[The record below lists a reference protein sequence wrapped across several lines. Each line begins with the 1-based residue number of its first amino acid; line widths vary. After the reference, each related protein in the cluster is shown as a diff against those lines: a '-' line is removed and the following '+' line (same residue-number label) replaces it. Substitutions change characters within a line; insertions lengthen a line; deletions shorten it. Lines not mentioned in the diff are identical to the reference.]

1 MVLGQFSFLDETDK
15 EVLDDTSALF
25 AAAKKWK
32 TSNNDEGKRK
42 TYIRYEAAPKAV
54 DGEEKAIV
62 NLRRSIGMHYPY
74 AGNSGALRWNWKAA
88 PVLIL
93 TRLKASDAVICQFH
107 DYM

>member
-42 TYIRYEAAPKAV
+42 TFIRYEAAPQTV

-62 NLRRSIGMHYPY
+62 NLRRSIGRHYPY
-74 AGNSGALRWNWKAA
+74 VGNSAVELECNFSSYSNALKCLSCCN
-88 PVLIL
+88 LSI
-93 TRLKASDAVICQFH
+93 S
-107 DYM
+107 

>member
-32 TSNNDEGKRK
+32 TSNNDKDKKK
-42 TYIRYEAAPKAV
+42 TYIRYEAAPQTV

-62 NLRRSIGMHYPY
+62 NLRRSIGTYYPY
-74 AGNSGALRWNWKAA
+74 VGTNGALQWNCNAA
-88 PVLIL
+88 SVH
-93 TRLKASDAVICQFH
+93 T
-107 DYM
+107 